1 MNTKDVKTLAERVA
15 ALGHELYP
23 AYYVYAS
30 GVVNKEKNAD
40 DSPIVGVIVSI
51 SHDANAAIGKRAQMI
66 VLQQVR
72 KAWANREIVFNV
84 TDQSN
89 GQMNTAAVLS
99 LAEKQGIDV
108 PAFKYCAEFGCEGIN
123 AGEAHMPAKLELL
136 SAAANANVV
145 NVALE
150 AIGAPRFRGIY
161 LSSTEYN
168 KERAYQVRIEKSQT
182 QVYAKTYGGD
192 YVRAFVSL

>member
-40 DSPIVGVIVSI
+40 NSPIVGVIVSI
-51 SHDANAAIGKRAQMI
+51 NHDANASVGQRAKMI
-66 VLQQVR
+66 VLNQVR
-72 KAWANREIVFNV
+72 KAWANREIELNI
-84 TDQSN
+84 TDENN
-89 GQMNTAAVLS
+89 GQTNTTAVLN
-99 LAEKQGIDV
+99 LAEKLAIDV
-108 PAFKYCAEFGCEGIN
+108 PAFKHCAEFCCEGIN
-123 AGEAHMPAKLELL
+123 AGEAYMPAKCELL
-136 SAAANANVV
+136 SAASNANVV
-145 NVALE
+145 NAALE

-161 LSSTEYN
+161 VSSSEYN
-168 KERAYQVRIEKSQT
+168 KERAYQVKIEAAQT